1 MLSKI
6 YFNFLF
12 FYFSKSE
19 VIIEYGQSEN
29 LTKSVLKSSEKKMYC
44 IGRKADS
51 EILINDNRFSR
62 EQAMIY
68 YENNNW
74 YIKDGSI
81 EKPSSS
87 GTWLYVDKKFQIN
100 NSFVFKLGTSKMKL
114 DLIENNS
121 NNSNNNN
128 NKNVNSNN
136 NNNNNSN
143 NNSNNNNN
151 NSNNNSN
158 NNNNNSNNNNNNNNN
173 SNNKNNNNSNNNS
186 NNNFKDNKDITA
198 EEVSAAVCNAF
209 TVHNNNNNTNN
220 TNNNNNNK

>member
-6 YFNFLF
+6 YFNFFIFLF
-12 FYFSKSE
+12 FYYSKSE

-121 NNSNNNN
+121 NNGNNINN

-136 NNNNNSN
+136 NN
-143 NNSNNNNN
+143 SNNNNK
-151 NSNNNSN
+151 N
-158 NNNNNSNNNNNNNNN
+158 NNNNTNNNN
-173 SNNKNNNNSNNNS
+173 SNKNNNNSNNNNTNNNNNKNNS
-186 NNNFKDNKDITA
+186 NNNNNSDNFKDNKDITA
-198 EEVSAAVCNAF
+198 EEVAAAVCNAF

>member
-1 MLSKI
+1 
-6 YFNFLF
+6 
-12 FYFSKSE
+12 
-19 VIIEYGQSEN
+19 
-29 LTKSVLKSSEKKMYC
+29 MYC

-68 YENNNW
+68 FENNNW

-114 DLIENNS
+114 DLIENNNNNS
-121 NNSNNNN
+121 NNSNNNS
-128 NKNVNSNN
+128 NSNN
-136 NNNNNSN
+136 NDNNNSN

-151 NSNNNSN
+151 KNSN
-158 NNNNNSNNNNNNNNN
+158 NNNNNSNNNNKNNSNNSNNNNN
-173 SNNKNNNNSNNNS
+173 NRTNNNSNNNK
-186 NNNFKDNKDITA
+186 NNNFKDNKNITS
-198 EEVSAAVCNAF
+198 EEVAAAVCNAF
-209 TVHNNNNNTNN
+209 TVHNNNINNINN

>member
-12 FYFSKSE
+12 FYYSKSE

-121 NNSNNNN
+121 NNGNNNN

-136 NNNNNSN
+136 NNSNNNKN
-143 NNSNNNNN
+143 NNSNNNNTNNNNNKN
-151 NSNNNSN
+151 NSNNNSD
-158 NNNNNSNNNNNNNNN
+158 
-173 SNNKNNNNSNNNS
+173 
-186 NNNFKDNKDITA
+186 NFKDNKDITA
-198 EEVSAAVCNAF
+198 EEVAAAVCNAF

>member
-6 YFNFLF
+6 FFNL

-136 NNNNNSN
+136 NNSN
-143 NNSNNNNN
+143 NN
-151 NSNNNSN
+151 
-158 NNNNNSNNNNNNNNN
+158 
-173 SNNKNNNNSNNNS
+173 

-198 EEVSAAVCNAF
+198 EEVAAAVCNAF

>member
-12 FYFSKSE
+12 FFHYSKSE

-121 NNSNNNN
+121 NNNNNN
-128 NKNVNSNN
+128 VNSNNN

-158 NNNNNSNNNNNNNNN
+158 NNNNNSNNNNNNN
-173 SNNKNNNNSNNNS
+173 SNNNNKNNSNNN
-186 NNNFKDNKDITA
+186 NNSDNFKDNKDITA
-198 EEVSAAVCNAF
+198 EEVVAAVCNAF

>member
-1 MLSKI
+1 
-6 YFNFLF
+6 
-12 FYFSKSE
+12 
-19 VIIEYGQSEN
+19 
-29 LTKSVLKSSEKKMYC
+29 MYC

-68 YENNNW
+68 FENNNW

-114 DLIENNS
+114 DLIENN

-128 NKNVNSNN
+128 NNNSNS

-143 NNSNNNNN
+143 NNSNNNN
-151 NSNNNSN
+151 SN
-158 NNNNNSNNNNNNNNN
+158 
-173 SNNKNNNNSNNNS
+173 NNKNNSI
-186 NNNFKDNKDITA
+186 KDNKNITS
-198 EEVSAAVCNAF
+198 EEVAAAVCNAF
-209 TVHNNNNNTNN
+209 TVHNNNINNINN
-220 TNNNNNNK
+220 TNNNNNNNNK

>member
-1 MLSKI
+1 
-6 YFNFLF
+6 
-12 FYFSKSE
+12 
-19 VIIEYGQSEN
+19 
-29 LTKSVLKSSEKKMYC
+29 MYC

-121 NNSNNNN
+121 NNGNNNN

-136 NNNNNSN
+136 NNSNNNNSNNNKNN
-143 NNSNNNNN
+143 NNSNNNN
-151 NSNNNSN
+151 S
-158 NNNNNSNNNNNNNNN
+158 NNSNNNNNNNNN
-173 SNNKNNNNSNNNS
+173 KNNNNSNNSNNN

-198 EEVSAAVCNAF
+198 EEVAAAVCNAF

>member
-1 MLSKI
+1 
-6 YFNFLF
+6 
-12 FYFSKSE
+12 
-19 VIIEYGQSEN
+19 
-29 LTKSVLKSSEKKMYC
+29 MYC

-68 YENNNW
+68 FENNNW

-121 NNSNNNN
+121 NNNN
-128 NKNVNSNN
+128 NVNSNNN

-143 NNSNNNNN
+143 NNSNNNN
-151 NSNNNSN
+151 SN
-158 NNNNNSNNNNNNNNN
+158 NNNIII
-173 SNNKNNNNSNNNS
+173 KN
-186 NNNFKDNKDITA
+186 II
-198 EEVSAAVCNAF
+198 
-209 TVHNNNNNTNN
+209 
-220 TNNNNNNK
+220 

>member
-1 MLSKI
+1 
-6 YFNFLF
+6 
-12 FYFSKSE
+12 
-19 VIIEYGQSEN
+19 
-29 LTKSVLKSSEKKMYC
+29 MYC

-121 NNSNNNN
+121 NNNNNN
-128 NKNVNSNN
+128 VNSNNN

-158 NNNNNSNNNNNNNNN
+158 NNNNNSNNNNNNNN

-198 EEVSAAVCNAF
+198 EEVAAAVCNAF
-209 TVHNNNNNTNN
+209 TVHNSNNNTNN

>member
-1 MLSKI
+1 
-6 YFNFLF
+6 
-12 FYFSKSE
+12 
-19 VIIEYGQSEN
+19 
-29 LTKSVLKSSEKKMYC
+29 MYC

-68 YENNNW
+68 FENNNW

-114 DLIENNS
+114 DLIENNNNSNNNNKNNS

-128 NKNVNSNN
+128 NNRT
-136 NNNNNSN
+136 NNNSN
-143 NNSNNNNN
+143 NNKN
-151 NSNNNSN
+151 NSI
-158 NNNNNSNNNNNNNNN
+158 
-173 SNNKNNNNSNNNS
+173 
-186 NNNFKDNKDITA
+186 KDNKNITS
-198 EEVSAAVCNAF
+198 EEVAAAVCNAF
-209 TVHNNNNNTNN
+209 TVHNNNINNINN
-220 TNNNNNNK
+220 TNNNNNNNK

>member
-6 YFNFLF
+6 FFNFFIFLF
-12 FYFSKSE
+12 FHYSKSE

-121 NNSNNNN
+121 NNNNNN
-128 NKNVNSNN
+128 ENVNSNNTNNNKN

-143 NNSNNNNN
+143 NNNSN
-151 NSNNNSN
+151 NSNNNNKN
-158 NNNNNSNNNNNNNNN
+158 NNNNNSNNNNNKNN
-173 SNNKNNNNSNNNS
+173 SNNNNSNNNS
-186 NNNFKDNKDITA
+186 DNFKDNKDITA
-198 EEVSAAVCNAF
+198 EEVAAAVCNAF

>member
-1 MLSKI
+1 
-6 YFNFLF
+6 
-12 FYFSKSE
+12 
-19 VIIEYGQSEN
+19 
-29 LTKSVLKSSEKKMYC
+29 MYC

-121 NNSNNNN
+121 NNGNNNNNN

-136 NNNNNSN
+136 NN
-143 NNSNNNNN
+143 SNNNNK
-151 NSNNNSN
+151 N
-158 NNNNNSNNNNNNNNN
+158 NNNNTNNNN
-173 SNNKNNNNSNNNS
+173 SNKNNNNSNNNNTNNNNNKNNS
-186 NNNFKDNKDITA
+186 NNNSDNFKDNKDITA
-198 EEVSAAVCNAF
+198 EEVAAAVCNAF